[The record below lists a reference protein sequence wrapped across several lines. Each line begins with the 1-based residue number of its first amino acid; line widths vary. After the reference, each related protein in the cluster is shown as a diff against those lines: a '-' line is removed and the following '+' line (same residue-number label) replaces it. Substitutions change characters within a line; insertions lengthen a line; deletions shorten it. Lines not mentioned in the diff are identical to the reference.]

1 MRRNKNRQYQLKVQ
15 KFEQLVERYKQTKGA
30 HQETIEMFDR
40 CLRTVEKLRK
50 EHFAFRPKQ
59 VPQHDYDLVA
69 HYCFMAQ
76 YHINQLKNHE

>member
-40 CLRTVEKLRK
+40 CLRTVEKTS
-50 EHFAFRPKQ
+50 
-59 VPQHDYDLVA
+59 
-69 HYCFMAQ
+69 
-76 YHINQLKNHE
+76 